1 MRPDRRQFLNS
12 ALLTG
17 AAAATWPWMRSM
29 EAGSLDPAQ
38 TKSARTFRL
47 AYAPHFGM
55 FTQHAGPELK
65 GDPSLVAQ
73 LEFMASEGFT
83 ALEDNNMRTR
93 PVETQELIGKTMA
106 RLNMR
111 MGVFVAHEIN
121 WNDPTLTTGDAK
133 NREKFL
139 SEVKGSIDVAKRV
152 NAKWMTVVPGY
163 VDRRLHIDFQ
173 TANVVQ
179 TLRQACAMLEPHGLT
194 MVLEPLNTLRNH
206 PGMFLTGTPQAFL
219 ICKAVNSPSCK
230 ILFDMYHQ
238 QITEGNLIPNIN
250 ATWDEIAYFQ
260 VGDNP
265 GRNEP
270 GTGEVNWRN
279 VFKHIHGKGFKGVVG
294 MEHGNS
300 QRGRE
305 GERAVID
312 AYIAADAWT

>member
-1 MRPDRRQFLNS
+1 MRADRRRFLES
-12 ALLTG
+12 ALVAG
-17 AAAATWPWMRSM
+17 AAAAAWPFVR
-29 EAGSLDPAQ
+29 LDASAQ
-38 TKSARTFRL
+38 VKPARTFRL

-65 GDPSLVAQ
+65 GVESLVAQ
-73 LEFMASEGFT
+73 LEFMAAEGFT

-93 PVETQELIGKTMA
+93 AVDVQERIGQTLA

-111 MGVFVAHEIN
+111 MGVFVCHEIN
-121 WNDPTLTTGDAK
+121 WTEPTLTTGNAK
-133 NREKFL
+133 WREKFL

-152 NAKWMTVVPGY
+152 NAKWMTVVPGH

-173 TANVVQ
+173 TAHVVQ
-179 TLRQACAMLEPHGLT
+179 VLREACAMLEPHGLT

-206 PGMFLTGTPQAFL
+206 PGMFLTSTPQAHL
-219 ICKAVNSPSCK
+219 VCKAVNSPSCK
-230 ILFDMYHQ
+230 ILYDIYHQ
-238 QITEGNLIPNIN
+238 QITEGNLIPNIT
-250 ATWDEIAYFQ
+250 AAWDEIAYFQ

-270 GTGEVNWRN
+270 GTGEINYRN
-279 VFKHIHGKGFKGVVG
+279 VFKHIHGKGFTGVVG

-312 AYIAADAWT
+312 AYVAADAWT